1 MHFKSKYFPSISLI
15 ANSIPVIVCIILLM
29 PRLTQAQVFRDYYS
43 DGVLKYQLKK
53 DKKKHV
59 VRGYYQSGALE
70 FVAYYKK
77 GELDGVVRE
86 YYENGVL
93 KAEIPYKENRRH
105 GLARFYYE
113 NGMLMGKI
121 KYKRGR
127 ETGEAKFYDENG
139 ILTGTTPR
147 LKRRLRRAKRYEAR
161 KKSAAD
167 SIDIDSI
174 IDSTNVKK
182 EP

>member
-1 MHFKSKYFPSISLI
+1 MKLKYKRIYFFSLNTYSILI
-15 ANSIPVIVCIILLM
+15 VFCFGFLQPKTI
-29 PRLTQAQVFRDYYS
+29 QGQVFRDYYS
-43 DGVLKYQLKK
+43 DGAIKLKMKK
-53 DKKKHV
+53 DKKKQV
-59 VRGYYQSGALE
+59 IRGYYPGGALE

-86 YYENGVL
+86 YYENGML
-93 KAEIPYKENRRH
+93 KAEIPYNENRRH
-105 GLARFYYE
+105 GLAKFYYE

-127 ETGEAKFYDENG
+127 ETGEAKFYDEDG

-161 KKSAAD
+161 KR
-167 SIDIDSI
+167 SIT
-174 IDSTNVKK
+174 DSTKTKK

>member
-1 MHFKSKYFPSISLI
+1 MQYKSKTISSIFFI
-15 ANSIPVIVCIILLM
+15 ANSMPVLFCIILLM
-29 PRLTQAQVFRDYYS
+29 QQLTQAQVFRDYYS

-59 VRGYYQSGALE
+59 VRGYYPSGELE

-86 YYENGVL
+86 YYENGML

-139 ILTGTTPR
+139 MLTGTTPR

-161 KKSAAD
+161 KKSVAD

-174 IDSTNVKK
+174 IDSINIKK